1 MKDFIKRKKYI
12 LLIGFSLLI
21 LLIIMFFAVKDLF
34 FTTGKDNYGDRLDGI
49 ENYPINDDKQ
59 SDVINTLKE
68 NDIVNSVSIDIK
80 GRIINIIIDVNDGV
94 SVNDAKALSLKALEK
109 FSSDELGY
117 YDVQFYLTESA
128 NESEDNKFPIM
139 GSKSAKSDVVS
150 WIKE

>member
-1 MKDFIKRKKYI
+1 MKDFIKRNKYI

-80 GRIINIIIDVNDGV
+80 GRIINIII
-94 SVNDAKALSLKALEK
+94 S
-109 FSSDELGY
+109 
-117 YDVQFYLTESA
+117 
-128 NESEDNKFPIM
+128 I
-139 GSKSAKSDVVS
+139 
-150 WIKE
+150 